1 MWMAKSHKLD
11 SGVNE
16 GILCIHSS
24 VCEGTGLKKNKGRL
38 YGYVVSVLHD
48 CKQADWT
55 WITKSSTNI

>member
-48 CKQADWT
+48 CKQAD
-55 WITKSSTNI
+55 